1 MLNLIIQYSLE
12 YVYLKYCLAKNMQ
25 MLDIKT
31 KLVLKI
37 LIKECPSGRYKIVDG
52 KDVISSLPQRYKIDL
67 DGLDEVLSYLERQEM
82 ISIKYDDEGLYC
94 MSVLPLGYEEG
105 SKSLAKQKREEK
117 SSHFWINLIF
127 TSISSLIAGILGVM
141 LANIL
146 HLG

>member
-1 MLNLIIQYSLE
+1 
-12 YVYLKYCLAKNMQ
+12 

-52 KDVISSLPQRYKIDL
+52 RDILSALPQRYRIDMDTL
-67 DGLDEVLSYLERQEM
+67 DRLLTYLERQEM

-105 SKSLAKQKREEK
+105 AKTLAKQKKEA
-117 SSHFWINLIF
+117 SPPFWIILLASSVS
-127 TSISSLIAGILGVM
+127 SIVAGILGVM

>member
-1 MLNLIIQYSLE
+1 
-12 YVYLKYCLAKNMQ
+12 

-52 KDVISSLPQRYKIDL
+52 RDILSALPQRYRIDMDTL
-67 DGLDEVLSYLERQEM
+67 DRLLTYLERQEM

-105 SKSLAKQKREEK
+105 SKTLAKQKKEA
-117 SSHFWINLIF
+117 SPPFWIILLASSVS
-127 TSISSLIAGILGVM
+127 SIVAGILGVM

>member
-1 MLNLIIQYSLE
+1 
-12 YVYLKYCLAKNMQ
+12 

-52 KDVISSLPQRYKIDL
+52 KDVISALPQRYKVDPEK
-67 DGLDEVLSYLERQEM
+67 LDEIFSYLERQEM

-94 MSVLPLGYEEG
+94 LCVLPIGYEEG
-105 SKSLAKQKREEK
+105 STTLTKQKREDK
-117 SSHFWINLIF
+117 SPPFWF
-127 TSISSLIAGILGVM
+127 FLIANCLSSMISGILGVV

>member
-1 MLNLIIQYSLE
+1 
-12 YVYLKYCLAKNMQ
+12 MQ
-25 MLDIKT
+25 DIKT

-37 LIKECPSGRYKIVDG
+37 LIKECPFGRYKIVDG
-52 KDVISSLPQRYKIDL
+52 KDIISALPQRYKLDL
-67 DGLDEVLSYLERQEM
+67 DRLDEMLTYLERQEM

-105 SKSLAKQKREEK
+105 AKSLTKQKREEK
-117 SSHFWINLIF
+117 SSHFWIGLIVS
-127 TSISSLIAGILGVM
+127 SISSLVAGILGVV

>member
-1 MLNLIIQYSLE
+1 
-12 YVYLKYCLAKNMQ
+12 
-25 MLDIKT
+25 MLDVKV

-52 KDVISSLPQRYKIDL
+52 RDIISALPQRYRLDL
-67 DGLDEVLSYLERQEM
+67 EGVDGVLNYLERQEM

-94 MSVLPLGYEEG
+94 LSVLPLGFEEG
-105 SKSLAKQKREEK
+105 AKTPQKREV
-117 SSHFWINLIF
+117 SPPFWLNILLCA
-127 TSISSLIAGILGVM
+127 ISSFVAGLLGVV